1 MGAPQHHQG
10 EQAVQRRA
18 GEGGGPDW
26 GSPMFGAEIP
36 SGFAGFMMQQRLA
49 AISAPDDD
57 GSVWTTVL
65 AGPPGFILPVDERT
79 IVVRVVPPV
88 GDPLRAALNEVRD
101 IGIVVMSPETQRRI
115 RINGKAKR
123 DGEDLFVHTEQVLGN
138 CPKYLQVREVV
149 EERAPRP
156 TVVRHGTEL
165 SDEQRRWIEAAD
177 TFFVGS
183 LSPEHGADASH
194 RGGMPGFVTVV
205 GPRKLTW
212 PDYFGNSFYMTLG
225 NVELNPKC
233 GLVFL
238 DWENGH
244 TLQLTGTARINWA
257 AEAAQDAPEALR
269 MVEFDVDRLIQVDNA
284 SPLRWQLHGF
294 SRFNPPAVPERTPT
308 HRDPTGGR
316 S

>member
-18 GEGGGPDW
+18 GEGGPEW

-36 SGFAGFMMQQRLA
+36 AGFGGFMMEQRLA
-49 AISAPDDD
+49 AISASDDD

-79 IVVRVVPPV
+79 IVLRVVPPV
-88 GDPLRAALNEVRD
+88 GDPLRDTLDGIRD

-123 DGEDLFVHTEQVLGN
+123 EGEHLFVHTEQVLGN

-149 EERAPRP
+149 EERAPAP
-156 TVVRHGTEL
+156 TVVHHGTEL

-194 RGGMPGFVTVV
+194 RGGMPGFVDVV

-225 NVELNPKC
+225 NVELNPQC

-257 AEAAQDAPEALR
+257 TEAAQGAPEALR

-294 SRFNPPAVPERTPT
+294 SRFNPPARA
-308 HRDPTGGR
+308 
-316 S
+316 